1 MRKCTQLFANGA
13 DVPPTTVVPLLL
25 ELGRQGAS
33 FFDVGPAAKNYK
45 RAIHVAG
52 KLHKTH
58 PHDPLT
64 KALVLRAAGARVVLA
79 VLQTMSGDPTAGAK
93 TMRGVME
100 AGRTVWPTTRPS

>member
-1 MRKCTQLFANGA
+1 MRKCTQLFGNGA

-52 KLHKTH
+52 KLHKTVMSESISYHGATH
-58 PHDPLT
+58 PGRVTIESPT
-64 KALVLRAAGARVVLA
+64 LRTDGERVNDSMV
-79 VLQTMSGDPTAGAK
+79 K
-93 TMRGVME
+93 H
-100 AGRTVWPTTRPS
+100 W